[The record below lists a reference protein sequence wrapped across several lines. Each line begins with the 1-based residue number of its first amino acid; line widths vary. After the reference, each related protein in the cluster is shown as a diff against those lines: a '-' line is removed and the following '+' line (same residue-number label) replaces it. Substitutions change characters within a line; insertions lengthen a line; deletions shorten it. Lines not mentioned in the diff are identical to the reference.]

1 MHPFK
6 IVYKRDQTPCRILP
20 PLTILLFFLP
30 PISHRGLPH
39 FVSWVLWYSSHN
51 SQGLGFPGGPFG
63 KESAC
68 NAGDFSL
75 IPGSGRSPGEG
86 IDYLLQYSWTSL
98 VGQMQCR
105 RPGFDP
111 WVGKMT
117 WRRKQLSSPVFWPG
131 EFHWQRSLA
140 GYSPWVTKSRTQ
152 LSD

>member
-68 NAGDFSL
+68 SL
-75 IPGSGRSPGEG
+75 GERPTFDLWVRKIPWRREWQPTPVFLPGESHR
-86 IDYLLQYSWTSL
+86 Q
-98 VGQMQCR
+98 R
-105 RPGFDP
+105 RF
-111 WVGKMT
+111 
-117 WRRKQLSSPVFWPG
+117 
-131 EFHWQRSLA
+131 A
-140 GYSPWVTKSRTQ
+140 GYIPWGSKE
-152 LSD
+152 SDTTEWLIHTHRHKQNEEPPRFIFKGCLLI